1 MELES
6 LSMYRTY
13 QGTVSGQIKF
23 KGNAGSVEITLDEP
37 AMQRILAV
45 CADRL
50 VEQAQE
56 ASNNLK
62 AAVIEAATQPAL
74 TNQE

>member
-6 LSMYRTY
+6 LSMYREY
-13 QGTVSGQIKF
+13 SGKVSGQIKF
-23 KGNAGSVEITLDEP
+23 KGGAGSVELTLDEA

-62 AAVIEAATQPAL
+62 AAVIEATTQPAL
-74 TNQE
+74 TNEE